1 MICLFYKCQVNDALV
16 CWPWQATEP
25 FAKVKTWKLSS
36 KWLPGTAG
44 YFVPE
49 RLVSVSGLFCITA
62 NFNPIQYL
70 LTNINCCQPS
80 GSPLISYFFLF
91 EEANECWHIAPL
103 SFGSKERGGNAVCI
117 FLTPLSLLSLK
128 STTRSREEW
137 WEVESSWITEGKRNY
152 DFCKC

>member
-16 CWPWQATEP
+16 CCGWQATEP

-70 LTNINCCQPS
+70 LTNINCCQPR
-80 GSPLISYFFLF
+80 GSPLISYFFFYLKKQMN
-91 EEANECWHIAPL
+91 ADILPPL
-103 SFGSKERGGNAVCI
+103 VSKERGGNAVCI

-128 STTRSREEW
+128 STTQGREEW
-137 WEVESSWITEGKRNY
+137 WEVESS
-152 DFCKC
+152 

>member
-1 MICLFYKCQVNDALV
+1 MSYSFWEYLTLVVPVQVLVYEVSIQVTQDCSHLSAVILRDQPGGSGSRLTHLAAGWRLLFLT
-16 CWPWQATEP
+16 TEP

-70 LTNINCCQPS
+70 LTNINCCQPR

-91 EEANECWHIAPL
+91 EEANEC
-103 SFGSKERGGNAVCI
+103 
-117 FLTPLSLLSLK
+117 
-128 STTRSREEW
+128 
-137 WEVESSWITEGKRNY
+137 
-152 DFCKC
+152 